1 MAPDI
6 GLPLLEEVRVKIII
20 TGKNIELTPSLKE
33 FAEKKME
40 SIKTYVEQLQE
51 IDMILSVDKT
61 KSQGIL
67 HTAEV
72 TVWAKGIN
80 FRATQSHPDMY
91 AAMDLILN
99 KLQKQI
105 SKYKDRLK
113 EKPNRRHKHRDYH
126 FKHQVFNVDHPPTLA
141 EAEAEAQARE
151 AAAEAAD
158 AGPMVVRSN
167 NFYSKP
173 MFIDEA
179 AEQLKCLQQEFI
191 VFSNA
196 QSGEVNVVYRRNDGN
211 IGLIEPHAR

>member
-1 MAPDI
+1 
-6 GLPLLEEVRVKIII
+6 LKIII
-20 TGKNIELTPSLKE
+20 TGRNIELTPPLKE

-51 IDMILSVDKT
+51 IDMILSVEKT
-61 KSQGIL
+61 KNQGIL

-91 AAMDLILN
+91 AAMDLILD

-105 SKYKDRLK
+105 GKYKDKLK
-113 EKPNRRHKHRDYH
+113 AKPNRKHKQRDFH
-126 FKHQVFNVDHPPTLA
+126 FKHQVFNVPEAPVLTQA
-141 EAEAEAQARE
+141 EELSKSE
-151 AAAEAAD
+151 
-158 AGPMVVRSN
+158 PMIVRSN
-167 NFYSKP
+167 NFFSKP
-173 MFIDEA
+173 MFVDEA
-179 AEQLKCLQQEFI
+179 ADQLKCLQQEFI